1 MPRASRAEAERHREQ
16 VIAATAKLVRTHGA
30 DKVSVPQAMAAAGLT
45 HGGFYRHFA
54 SKDDLIAQAC
64 TAAFA
69 ERLAAMDDLAEAEAE
84 SEGEGGGPDADGNA
98 GQDTGQER
106 GRGARAA
113 FLATYLSTLHR
124 DNPGLGCAAA
134 ALAVDAARAEPGDPL
149 RRAYADGMR
158 NLIDGMERI
167 TRKSGDDAPDE
178 GTILVELST
187 MIGALVLSRA
197 VADDDLSDRILTAA
211 RDHVLGDD
219 EHTPG
224 GKGSSDTAG

>member
-69 ERLAAMDDLAEAEAE
+69 ERLAAMDDLAEAEAA
-84 SEGEGGGPDADGNA
+84 GPDADGNA
-98 GQDTGQER
+98 GHDTGEER

-124 DNPGLGCAAA
+124 DNPALGCAAA

-158 NLIDGMERI
+158 NLVDGMERI
-167 TRKSGDDAPDE
+167 TRKSGDDSPDE
-178 GTILVELST
+178 GTILVEVST

-197 VADDDLSDRILTAA
+197 CAGDDLSDRILTAV

-219 EHTPG
+219 EHAPG
-224 GKGSSDTAG
+224 GKGTSDTAG

>member
-64 TAAFA
+64 SAAFA
-69 ERLAAMDDLAEAEAE
+69 ERLAAMNDLAE
-84 SEGEGGGPDADGNA
+84 GEDAGA
-98 GQDTGQER
+98 DTGQGTDEGTGEDR

-124 DNPGLGCAAA
+124 DNPALGCAAA

-158 NLIDGMERI
+158 NLVDGMERL
-167 TRKSGDDAPDE
+167 TRKSGDTSPDE

-197 VADDDLSDRILTAA
+197 CAGDDLSDRILTAV

-219 EHTPG
+219 EYSPG
-224 GKGSSDTAG
+224 GKGTSETAG